1 MNASTN
7 TQTSPLASDLLPEAA
22 NQQDLLQML
31 VSQLQDAAILLS
43 LKGEILQ
50 FNGAAVELLG
60 YTNSDFASEHLH
72 SIIAPPYREIFAY
85 RFSHSCSK
93 NPFVQAAVELEML
106 AANGESLPVSVS
118 LSMMPIGEG
127 FLLASLRDL
136 SNEKAEL
143 HKLARLA
150 ATDPL
155 TSLAN
160 RRTFDERLNSAWLTC
175 TRNHY
180 PISVIV
186 LDVDYFK
193 QFNDRYG
200 HIRGDHCLQL
210 IASAI
215 AKSVPD
221 DSCLAARYG
230 GEEFA
235 VILPATSASTAQ
247 KVAGQIRNHIADICM
262 SMEGVNSSVSVSQ
275 GIATEVQGQFRSAEA
290 LLFAADTAMYR
301 AKLDGRDRINQSL

>member
-1 MNASTN
+1 MNASFNNPN
-7 TQTSPLASDLLPEAA
+7 TAESFPEAA

-31 VSQLQDAAILLS
+31 VAQMQDAAMLLS
-43 LKGEILQ
+43 LQGDVLQ
-50 FNGAAVELLG
+50 LNGAAVELLG
-60 YTNSDFASEHLH
+60 YAQSELESERLH
-72 SIIAPPYREIFAY
+72 SIILPPYKEIFTY
-85 RFSHSCSK
+85 RFEHSSSK
-93 NPFVQAAVELEML
+93 NPFVQSALEVDMQ
-106 AANGESLPVSVS
+106 AANGEALPLS
-118 LSMMPIGEG
+118 LSLSLMPIADG
-127 FLLASLRDL
+127 FLLANLRDL
-136 SNEKAEL
+136 RSEKAEL
-143 HKLARLA
+143 RKLARLA

-155 TSLAN
+155 TNLAN
-160 RRTFDERLNSAWLTC
+160 RRTFDERLARAWKMC
-175 TRNHY
+175 TSQHY

-210 IASAI
+210 IAAAI
-215 AKSVPD
+215 AQSVPD

-247 KVAGQIRNHIADICM
+247 KVAGEIRNRIADICM
-262 SMEGVNSSVSVSQ
+262 EMEGVEHNVSVSQ
-275 GIATEVQGQFRSAEA
+275 GIATEVQGQFRTAEA

-301 AKLDGRDRINQSL
+301 AKLEGRDRINQSF